1 MTNQT
6 IETIMEPAKET
17 AKKIRA
23 ALKVAYPGV
32 KFSVRTDVYSMGSS
46 VNVSWTDLPLTE
58 EVEKVVNQFQ
68 SGSFNGMDDYYET
81 SGYVMDGKRYVGAK
95 YLFCSRKLSEER
107 KQLIKDW
114 MKENYYEIEENS
126 YEYFHHFNKA
136 ELKMIESEVK
146 QPEQVEEI
154 EVVNNDSLTVELIHN
169 EEKNGLE
176 LKFSG
181 KPSEGTRELLKT
193 NGFRWSKYSKVWY
206 IKNSDSALMFTE
218 SFVSAFTDT
227 VIEEEEVNTIYFK
240 EWEMDA
246 EEIQNELNKH
256 ELTYTFDGSKFY
268 VSVTVETYPEV
279 YSIIESINRKNGAII
294 NDCTLSSTQKANI
307 DELINNEPKPYEPNK
322 GTLERIEKAVT
333 SLQKKLDN
341 LSGDYLTN
349 TWKRMKEEESRQTQR
364 EQFKKEIDIL
374 NYLHS
379 KIQSQSLTL
388 FEETLITGSFR
399 TTINSFYRGHYEY
412 KHEIKFPVIDYKY
425 DLEGWYNK
433 EVPTKQKRLQKGGIN
448 NTVQLLAALEQYKQ
462 ILSVIDK
469 PIDLRQ
475 HKIKKLESEAKFKNI
490 PDYFPTPKTIT
501 DQLID
506 LADIEDN
513 MSILEPSAGNGNIMD
528 AVNNHS
534 KENNLNIHL
543 KGLEINFGLIDIL
556 KLKNYQ
562 VKQGNFLELNHI
574 NMYDRV
580 IMNPPF
586 SNYQDIEH
594 VLHAYECLKDGGK
607 LVAIMSEG
615 SFFRTDKKSI
625 QFREFLSDHG
635 YSIELESGAFKDSG
649 TMVKSRIVVIDKPES
664 KSIAI

>member
-23 ALKVAYPGV
+23 ALKVNFPNV
-32 KFSVRTDVYSMGSS
+32 KFSVRTDVYSGGSS

-58 EVEKVVNQFQ
+58 EVEKVINQFQ

-95 YLFCSRKLSEER
+95 YLFCSRKLSDER

-114 MKENYYEIEENS
+114 MKENYYEIDENS

-136 ELKMIESEVK
+136 EQKMMESEVK
-146 QPEQVEEI
+146 QPEQAEEI

-181 KPSEGTRELLKT
+181 KPSEGTRELLKS

-206 IKNSDSALMFTE
+206 IKNSNSALMFAE
-218 SFVSAFTDT
+218 SFVSAFNDT

-256 ELTYTFDGSKFY
+256 ELKYTFDGSKFY
-268 VSVTVETYPEV
+268 VSVTLETYPKV
-279 YSIIESINRKNGAII
+279 YSIIETINRKNGAII
-294 NDCTLSSTQKANI
+294 NDCTLSPTQHANI
-307 DELINNEPKPYEPNK
+307 NELINNEPKPYEPNK
-322 GTLERIEKAVT
+322 GTLERIEKAVN
-333 SLQKKLDN
+333 SIQKKLDN

-364 EQFKKEIDIL
+364 EQFKKEINLL
-374 NYLHS
+374 NYLHG
-379 KIQSQSLTL
+379 KIQTQSLTL

-399 TTINSFYRGHYEY
+399 AAIDSFYKAHYEY